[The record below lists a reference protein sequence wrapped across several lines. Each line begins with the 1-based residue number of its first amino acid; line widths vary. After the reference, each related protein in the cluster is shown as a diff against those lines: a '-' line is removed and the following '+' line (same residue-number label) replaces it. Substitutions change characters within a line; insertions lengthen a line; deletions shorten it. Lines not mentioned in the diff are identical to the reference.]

1 MACDGG
7 RRCNVP
13 SVRCAYEFVRDLK
26 LAVTHAD
33 THVSERG
40 RVGLWVVSKA
50 HAPTTRP
57 TQKQQHASHS
67 GYLSARLLSYRS
79 VPSFLSLAASVR
91 SDVSRSW
98 PVLAMVD
105 ISASR
110 SPLVVPSWACRLSV
124 SSMTMRLDAAGWH
137 SPHRSH
143 VVEPTLRLDLS
154 ARFAANRAQQACH
167 SSRGLAGACA
177 WSSLSCTR
185 LCGLIPSIPM
195 HG

>member
-1 MACDGG
+1 MVAGG
-7 RRCNVP
+7 ATFPRL
-13 SVRCAYEFVRDLK
+13 RCAYEFVRELK

-40 RVGLWVVSKA
+40 RVGLGCVSKA

-91 SDVSRSW
+91 SDVSRSCS
-98 PVLAMVD
+98 VLAMVD
-105 ISASR
+105 ISAASR

-124 SSMTMRLDAAGWH
+124 SSMTMRSMPLGGTHHTAATWSNPRCGSICRPDSRRIVH
-137 SPHRSH
+137 SKRATAHGAWPAR
-143 VVEPTLRLDLS
+143 VRGPLS
-154 ARFAANRAQQACH
+154 LLH
-167 SSRGLAGACA
+167 TIV
-177 WSSLSCTR
+177 W
-185 LCGLIPSIPM
+185 PDSIPM